1 VRRKNPYRPQPG
13 GDPPLL
19 VGRDAEVQTLETT
32 LAAAREGG
40 PMRPSI
46 FVGLRG
52 MGKTALLRRCIAI
65 AREDGGVVVGIEAT
79 SAQPMSVALAEGIN
93 EAKRHVSMTARFRE
107 AVEGIRK
114 ALPAAAF
121 DLPNDMGKIELDLR
135 GSEVQPP
142 LRRALEELNDAVRA
156 RGSYLVLA
164 VDEIQE
170 ASLDDLREVVMF
182 VHGAAG
188 TARTVVFL
196 GAGLTN
202 SAAHLHAARTYT
214 ERWRYPRLDR
224 VGPEETKAAIAV
236 PAADQGV
243 AFSARALELLAAET
257 AGYPFFIQEYA
268 SVIWTNTEGPIIDR
282 ADVERRADGVRKELD
297 EQFYTPRF
305 ARLTDRECAYALAL
319 ASLGEGPQ
327 PVHKIA
333 SLFGSRSSDL
343 SSIRN
348 RLIKKE
354 LLFASSP
361 GTVEFRMPL
370 TVQYIRR
377 NSEALE
383 RRARG
388 SELEHAR
395 KRPDAESG
403 EDGEA

>member
-1 VRRKNPYRPQPG
+1 
-13 GDPPLL
+13 
-19 VGRDAEVQTLETT
+19 
-32 LAAAREGG
+32 
-40 PMRPSI
+40 MRPSI

-52 MGKTALLRRCIAI
+52 MGKTALLRRCMAI

-93 EAKRHVSMTARFRE
+93 EARRHVSMTARFRD

-282 ADVERRADGVRKELD
+282 ADVERRTDGVRKELD

-333 SLFGSRSSDL
+333 SLFGARSSDL

-370 TVQYIRR
+370 TEQYIRR
-377 NSEALE
+377 NSEGLE

-388 SELEHAR
+388 SELEQAR
-395 KRPDAESG
+395 KRPDSESG
-403 EDGEA
+403 GGDET